1 MTGSTIAFKASFEYR
16 EDLIVCYKCRA
27 PSLQDEFGKNIQSCK
42 SVQIVNFTAVNVE
55 LPEVDSQSLSSDQQY
70 LLDIC
75 NAVARGHCL
84 PSLALMNPGKL
95 CHERWLTTA
104 NRILQLY
111 VASSEPSDNLR
122 LIVEFIMKV
131 YCIMWF
137 TIRSKPSFSEGARH
151 LWQTIR
157 SSRYLNDALKAI
169 VDPVI
174 SRNAYYAHPENLL
187 LAMIS
192 DDRPHIRTLGLHRIM
207 KARSMTPSENET
219 TIRKFLV
226 PELNFNANDYSE
238 IIDWQK
244 CLLTEPPITVAISD
258 ETLEKMILK
267 REVPELNKFP
277 CHTQAV
283 ERYVNSGRGI
293 GCCAWC

>member
-1 MTGSTIAFKASFEYR
+1 M
-16 EDLIVCYKCRA
+16 
-27 PSLQDEFGKNIQSCK
+27 
-42 SVQIVNFTAVNVE
+42 NVE
-55 LPEVDSQSLSSDQQY
+55 LPEKDSQSLSSDQKY

-75 NAVARGHCL
+75 NAVARGHCP
-84 PSLALMNPGKL
+84 PSLALTSPGKL
-95 CHERWLTTA
+95 CYSRSLTTA
-104 NRILQLY
+104 NRILRFY

-122 LIVEFIMKV
+122 LNVEFIIKV
-131 YCIMWF
+131 SCKMWF
-137 TIRSKPSFSEGARH
+137 TIRSNPSCSEGARH

-157 SSRYLNDALKAI
+157 YWNDALKTI

-192 DDRPHIRTLGLHRIM
+192 DDRPHIRTLGLRRIM
-207 KARSMTPSENET
+207 KARSMTPSENGT
-219 TIRKFLV
+219 TIRKFIV

-244 CLLTEPPITVAISD
+244 CLLTEPPITVEISD

-267 REVPELNKFP
+267 GEVPELNKFP
-277 CHTQAV
+277 CHPQAV
-283 ERYVNSGRGI
+283 ERYVKTVTKASSAVYGVESRDGYIRVRLASRRKMPSFNSK
-293 GCCAWC
+293 C

>member
-1 MTGSTIAFKASFEYR
+1 MC
-16 EDLIVCYKCRA
+16 IVCIPTDDWIDNCFQSIVWISRR
-27 PSLQDEFGKNIQSCK
+27 PDSLLQVSSSFAARWVWKNIQSCK
-42 SVQIVNFTAVNVE
+42 SLPIVNFTAVNVE

-122 LIVEFIMKV
+122 LIVEFIIKV

-137 TIRSKPSFSEGARH
+137 TIRSKPSCSERTRH
-151 LWQTIR
+151 LWQTIK
-157 SSRYLNDALKAI
+157 STRYSNDALKAI

-192 DDRPHIRTLGLHRIM
+192 DDRLHIRTLGLRRIM

-219 TIRKFLV
+219 TIRTI
-226 PELNFNANDYSE
+226 PS
-238 IIDWQK
+238 
-244 CLLTEPPITVAISD
+244 
-258 ETLEKMILK
+258 
-267 REVPELNKFP
+267 
-277 CHTQAV
+277 
-283 ERYVNSGRGI
+283 
-293 GCCAWC
+293 AWIKL

>member
-1 MTGSTIAFKASFEYR
+1 MTLDGPTSGPHGFTGPIG
-16 EDLIVCYKCRA
+16 KC
-27 PSLQDEFGKNIQSCK
+27 IQSCE
-42 SVQIVNFTAVNVE
+42 SLPIVNFTAVNVD
-55 LPEVDSQSLSSDQQY
+55 LPEVDLQSLSSDQQY

-75 NAVARGHCL
+75 NAVARGHCP
-84 PSLALMNPGKL
+84 PSLALMSPGKL
-95 CHERWLTTA
+95 CHARWLTTA
-104 NRILQLY
+104 NRILRLY

-131 YCIMWF
+131 YCKMWY
-137 TIRSKPSFSEGARH
+137 TIRRKPSCSEGARH

-174 SRNAYYAHPENLL
+174 SRNAYNAHPENLL

-192 DDRPHIRTLGLHRIM
+192 DDRPHIRTLGLRRIM
-207 KARSMTPSENET
+207 KARSMTPSENGT
-219 TIRKFLV
+219 TIRKFIV

-238 IIDWQK
+238 IIDWQT
-244 CLLTEPPITVAISD
+244 CLLTEPPITVEISD

-267 REVPELNKFP
+267 AKYKN
-277 CHTQAV
+277 
-283 ERYVNSGRGI
+283 
-293 GCCAWC
+293 